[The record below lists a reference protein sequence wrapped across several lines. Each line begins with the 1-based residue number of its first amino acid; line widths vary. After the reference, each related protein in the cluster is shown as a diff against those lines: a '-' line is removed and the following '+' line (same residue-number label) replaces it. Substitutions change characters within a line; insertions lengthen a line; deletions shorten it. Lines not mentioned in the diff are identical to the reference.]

1 MYYTIFRA
9 VIQAFL
15 IKTIDKSNF
24 PIYNK
29 DRKRQDLKRL
39 CQNVYFVKNN
49 TTLAGRVIF
58 LWRLLKVTEWS

>member
-1 MYYTIFRA
+1 MTM
-9 VIQAFL
+9 
-15 IKTIDKSNF
+15 K
-24 PIYNK
+24 IYNK
-29 DRKRQDLKRL
+29 YRKRQDLKRL